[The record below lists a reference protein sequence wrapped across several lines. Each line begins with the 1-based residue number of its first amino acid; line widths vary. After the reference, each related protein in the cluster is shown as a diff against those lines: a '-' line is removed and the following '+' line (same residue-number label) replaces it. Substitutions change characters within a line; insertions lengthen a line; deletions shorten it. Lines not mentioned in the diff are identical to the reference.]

1 MSGRTLLVVALA
13 STLASCS
20 KAESKKSEP
29 APEEAAKTAPAP
41 TPQPDDVKAEP
52 TPEGTGEPV
61 KIEPVQVQVKGV
73 ADPKQVTP
81 EKGPGPAPEP
91 TKQEPAP
98 GAESDASFQLT
109 VEQPAAVAAGGETT
123 LRVRVTPGTGYKMNA
138 EFPTKLTLE
147 PTAGVTLGKT
157 SLVLADAE
165 KFDDGQLVFAVKAT
179 PAASGSYTVNGKIK
193 FAVCTDATCDPKKR
207 NVAFAVTAK

>member
-1 MSGRTLLVVALA
+1 MFLGLAAALA
-13 STLASCS
+13 ACS
-20 KAESKKSEP
+20 KAESKKTETP
-29 APEEAAKTAPAP
+29 PVAPEKSAAPEP

-52 TPEGTGEPV
+52 APEGEAAIKPV
-61 KIEPVQVQVKGV
+61 AVEVKG
-73 ADPKQVTP
+73 AGDPKKVTA
-81 EKGPGPAPEP
+81 EKEPGPAPEP
-91 TKQEPAP
+91 AKEPAT
-98 GAESDASFQLT
+98 GESDSSFQLT
-109 VEQPAAVAAGGETT
+109 LEQPAAVAAGGEVT

-147 PTAGVTLGKT
+147 PTAGVTLGKS

-165 KFDDGQLVFAVKAT
+165 KFDDHQLVFAVKAT
-179 PAASGSYTVNGKIK
+179 PVASGSYTVNGKIK